1 MEAESKKEFWSWG
14 KSLLVAVIVAFI
26 VRQFLFT
33 PVIVSGESMEPTYHD
48 RNRVVISKMSKLDHF
63 DKIVFHAPNAEE
75 DFIKRVIGLP
85 GDTVNMTNDQL
96 TINGKEYPEHYL
108 DSNKKA
114 MPEGQTLTQDFE
126 VIVPEGELFVMGDNR
141 TNSMDSRIFGSITE
155 ESVVGKVQFR
165 FYPFNEIG
173 RPE

>member
-14 KSLLVAVIVAFI
+14 KSLVVAVIVAFV

-33 PVIVSGESMEPTYHD
+33 PVIVSGESMEPTYHNN
-48 RNRVVISKMSKLDHF
+48 NRVVISKISKLDHF

-85 GDTVNMTNDQL
+85 GDTVIMDDDTL

-108 DSNKKA
+108 DSNKEA

-126 VIVPEGELFVMGDNR
+126 VQVPEGQLFVMGDNR
-141 TNSMDSRIFGSITE
+141 ANSMDSRIFGSIDE
-155 ESVVGKVQFR
+155 DSVVGKVKFR
-165 FYPFNEIG
+165 FYPFTEIG
-173 RPE
+173 NPK